1 MENNEFRKPL
11 IQSAVII
18 GAIVI
23 LIAMLSSSSGSVTGG
38 GGTLSVLS
46 SIGNTILFVLGL
58 SFALAFSIFIL
69 IAIFLGAVALNSPES
84 AAQMYS
90 DLKKNFSQNLLIYKD
105 RLSCCSSSS
114 NIGIS
119 EEEYNTMIQE
129 ISQLREN
136 NMQFE
141 EKITSLENG
150 LHSLDQ
156 KFSALSSENATL
168 KDQFE
173 ELEQAVQTLT
183 SLEKEKES
191 AIGALTARIETQSD
205 NDLKK
210 QLQELAQLQKEAQKR
225 ISSFSKRLDDL
236 ENSLKQSPTAGIF
249 SYIESKE
256 DQNQFAKAVEEA
268 VSQDMTYSQIDA
280 FLTEKLNPELDRI
293 IKEHPALTK
302 TYIRNKKRK

>member
-18 GAIVI
+18 GAIVV
-23 LIAMLSSSSGSVTGG
+23 LIAMLSPSSGSATGG
-38 GGTLSVLS
+38 GGAMSVFS
-46 SIGNTILFVLGL
+46 GIGNTILFIFGL

-69 IAIFLGAVALNSPES
+69 VAIFLGAVALNSPES

-90 DLKKNFSQNLLIYKD
+90 DLKKNFSQNLLICKD

-114 NIGIS
+114 DISIS

-136 NMQFE
+136 NIQFE
-141 EKITSLENG
+141 EKITSLEND
-150 LHSLDQ
+150 LQSLNQ
-156 KFSALSSENATL
+156 NFSTLTSENASL
-168 KDQFE
+168 KLKFE
-173 ELEQAVQTLT
+173 ELEQTVQTLS
-183 SLEKEKES
+183 SLEKERES
-191 AIGALTARIETQSD
+191 AIAALTARIDSQPD
-205 NDLKK
+205 NDLK
-210 QLQELAQLQKEAQKR
+210 EQLQKLSHLQAEAQKG
-225 ISSFSKRLDDL
+225 IASFSERLDAL

-256 DQNQFAKAVEEA
+256 DQNLFIKAVEEA
-268 VSQDMTYSQIDA
+268 VSQDMTYSQIDT
-280 FLTEKLNPELDRI
+280 FLTEKLNPDLDQI
-293 IKEHPALTK
+293 VKEHPALTK

>member
-23 LIAMLSSSSGSVTGG
+23 LIAMLSPSPGSTTAGG
-38 GGTLSVLS
+38 GALSVFS
-46 SIGNTILFVLGL
+46 GIGNTILFVLGL
-58 SFALAFSIFIL
+58 SFALAFSIFVL
-69 IAIFLGAVALNSPES
+69 VAIFLGAVALNSPES
-84 AAQMYS
+84 AAEMYS

-105 RLSCCSSSS
+105 RFSCCSSSS
-114 NIGIS
+114 NINIS

-136 NMQFE
+136 NIQFE
-141 EKITSLENG
+141 EKITSLEND
-150 LHSLDQ
+150 LHSLNQ
-156 KFSALSSENATL
+156 NFSALASENATL
-168 KDQFE
+168 KVQFE
-173 ELEQAVQTLT
+173 ELEQVVQSLG
-183 SLEKEKES
+183 SLEKERES
-191 AIGALTARIETQSD
+191 AIADLTSRIENQSD

-210 QLQELAQLQKEAQKR
+210 QLLELSRLQEEAQKG
-225 ISSFSKRLDDL
+225 ISSFSERLDAL

-256 DQNQFAKAVEEA
+256 DQKLFTKAVEEA

-280 FLTEKLNPELDRI
+280 FLTEKLNPELDQI